1 MKKLRVMVLM
11 HKELLPPDSL
21 AGKTRKE
28 IDEWRTEYDVV
39 STLKECGHDVLQLG
53 VGDEILPIRTGIDDF
68 KPDIVFNLLEAF
80 NGECTYDQNV
90 VAYLE
95 LLRQRYTGC
104 NPRGLTLAR
113 DKALS
118 KKILNYHRIRV
129 PAFAVFAMGKKIKRP
144 SRLEFPLIVKS
155 LVEEASYGISQAS
168 VVENDEK
175 LVERVKFIHE
185 RVGTDAI
192 VEQYIKGRELYVGV
206 MGTDRLKVFPIW
218 ELMLDNL
225 PKDAVKI
232 ATEKVKWDPEY
243 QKRHAIAW
251 RQAKVTKEEEVKIW
265 KISKRIYRRLGLSGY
280 ARLDYRL
287 GEDGEVYLLEAN
299 PNPNIA
305 KNDEFATSAIA
316 MGLEYP
322 KLLEKLLRIGLKRP
336 V

>member
-21 AGKTRKE
+21 EGKTRKE

-39 STLKECGHDVLQLG
+39 STLKQCGHEVLELG
-53 VGDEILPIRTGIDDF
+53 VGDEISPIRVGVEEF
-68 KPDIVFNLLEAF
+68 NPDIVFNLLEAF
-80 NGECTYDQNV
+80 HGECTYDQNV

-118 KKILNYHRIRV
+118 KKILNYHRIHA
-129 PAFAVFAMGKKIKRP
+129 PAFVVFPLGKKIKRP
-144 SRLEFPLIVKS
+144 RRLEFPLIVKS

-168 VVENDEK
+168 VVDDDEK
-175 LVERVKFIHE
+175 LVERVKFIHK

-192 VEQYIKGRELYVGV
+192 VEEYIKGRELYVGV
-206 MGTDRLKVFPIW
+206 MGTDRLQAFPVW
-218 ELMLDNL
+218 ELFLDNL

-232 ATEKVKWDPEY
+232 ATEKVKWDPKY
-243 QKRHAIAW
+243 QERHSITW
-251 RQAKVTKEEEVKIW
+251 RKAEVTREEEEKLW
-265 KISKRIYRRLGLSGY
+265 KVSKRIYRRLGLSGY
-280 ARLDYRL
+280 ARLDYRMNEK
-287 GEDGEVYLLEAN
+287 GDAYLLEAN

-305 KNDEFATSAIA
+305 KNDEFATSAMA

-322 KLLEKLLRIGLKRP
+322 KLLERLLRIGMKRP

>member
-11 HKELLPPDSL
+11 HKELLPPDTL
-21 AGKTRKE
+21 EGKTRKE
-28 IDEWRTEYDVV
+28 IDLWRTEYDVV
-39 STLKECGHDVLQLG
+39 STLRDAGREVFQLG
-53 VGDEILPIRTGIDDF
+53 VGDEIQSIRNGVDDF
-68 KPDIVFNLLEAF
+68 QPDIIFNLLEAF

-118 KKILNYHRIRV
+118 KKILSYHRIRT
-129 PAFAVFAMGKKIKRP
+129 PAFKVFPMARKIKRP
-144 SRLEFPLIVKS
+144 KWLGFPLIVKS

-168 VVENDEK
+168 VVDSDEK
-175 LVERVKFIHE
+175 LFERVEFIHE

-192 VEQYIKGRELYVGV
+192 VEEYIQGRELYVGV
-206 MGTDRLKVFPIW
+206 AGTARLQVFPVW
-218 ELMLDNL
+218 ELFLDRL
-225 PKDAVKI
+225 PKDAAKI

-243 QKRHAIAW
+243 QKRHGIVW
-251 RQAKVTKEEEVKIW
+251 RQAELTKEQEDKIRRT
-265 KISKRIYRRLGLSGY
+265 SKRIYRRLGLSGY
-280 ARLDYRL
+280 ARLDYRMN
-287 GEDGEVYLLEAN
+287 EAGEVYLLEAN

-305 KNDEFATSAIA
+305 KNDEFATSAMA
-316 MGLEYP
+316 LGMDYP
-322 KLLEKLLRIGLKRP
+322 KLLEKVIRIGLKRP